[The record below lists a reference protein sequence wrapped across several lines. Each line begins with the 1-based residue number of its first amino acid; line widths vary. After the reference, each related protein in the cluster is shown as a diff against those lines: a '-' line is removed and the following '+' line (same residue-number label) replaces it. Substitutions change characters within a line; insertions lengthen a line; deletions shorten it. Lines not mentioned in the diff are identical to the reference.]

1 MGRPLNEALYVII
14 CFMVGRK
21 HLRHK
26 EERGS
31 RGKKEQTSHL
41 AETEARNQ
49 PSGHIVTMY

>member
-14 CFMVGRK
+14 CFMVDRK